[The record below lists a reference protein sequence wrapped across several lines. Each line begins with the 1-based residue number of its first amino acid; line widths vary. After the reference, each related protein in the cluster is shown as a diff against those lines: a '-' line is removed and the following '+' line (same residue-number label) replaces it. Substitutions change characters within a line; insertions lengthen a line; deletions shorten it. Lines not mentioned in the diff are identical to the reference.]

1 MVLRSEELLGTLT
14 KAAKERQLSGLR
26 DAGSPLV
33 SNDPNGRTKEKLAEV
48 AKTSATMVSRMQR
61 LKRESPDKYSE
72 VVAGDKT
79 ISGAYFE
86 LPPTRK
92 RKSKRSAVQE
102 EQETTVDQHEVSRFL
117 ASAFCSLLPI
127 FLSHLAGKMTALII
141 RCNYL
146 RLKLAFCFLL
156 CHRAF

>member
-1 MVLRSEELLGTLT
+1 MVLKSEELLGTLT
-14 KAAKERQLSGLR
+14 KAAKERQAAFHGNQYTQKKKVDLS
-26 DAGSPLV
+26 
-33 SNDPNGRTKEKLAEV
+33 SNDDNGRSVIKLAEV
-48 AKTSATMVSRMQR
+48 AKTSPTMVSRMQR

-72 VVAGDKT
+72 VVVGDKT

-102 EQETTVDQHEVSRFL
+102 EQETTVEQHEVSSFL

-127 FLSHLAGKMTALII
+127 FLSQLAGKMTALII
-141 RCNYL
+141 RCKYL
-146 RLKLAFCFLL
+146 
-156 CHRAF
+156 